1 MLAVLL
7 FSFLPYL
14 LTYWPQ
20 YCEGDFIL
28 HFAGMRP
35 HWGCSDSRTLVMQY
49 CSGAAKDESAVCS
62 RTLPPSPK
70 AHPSIPET
78 ASSSMHRAAL

>member
-1 MLAVLL
+1 MCTASHVARDTVLL
-7 FSFLPYL
+7 INFLTDV

-49 CSGAAKDESAVCS
+49 CSGAAKDESAV
-62 RTLPPSPK
+62 LASPYSP
-70 AHPSIPET
+70 HLST
-78 ASSSMHRAAL
+78 A